1 MPIIKK
7 KELVS
12 IIINCYNGE
21 KYLAQTIKS
30 VLRQTYRNWEIIF
43 FDNNSKDNSVKI
55 IKKFK
60 DKRIKFYTSK
70 NKFVLPLYRA
80 RNLAI
85 TKAKGEFITFLDVD
99 DTWKKNK
106 LDEQLKLSTRYPLI
120 KIFYSNFNIFN
131 QKIKKS
137 YLAYKYRLPSGY
149 ITQNLVNR
157 YCVGILTLFI
167 SRNIFKKYKFNE
179 KFNVIGDFDLII
191 RLSNKFKIISHQ
203 KSLANYRMH
212 KSNYSK
218 NLKIYLAEMRLWLK
232 YNENKLKK
240 NNINLT
246 KIKFF
251 IFKLKIK
258 SILKKL
264 FNLDF

>member
-1 MPIIKK
+1 M
-7 KELVS
+7 
-12 IIINCYNGE
+12 
-21 KYLAQTIKS
+21 
-30 VLRQTYRNWEIIF
+30 RQTYRNWEIIF
-43 FDNNSKDNSVKI
+43 FDNNSEDNSVKI

-70 NKFVLPLYRA
+70 NKFVLPLYKA

-85 TKAKGEFITFLDVD
+85 KKAKGKYITFLDVD
-99 DTWKKNK
+99 DSWKKNK
-106 LDEQLKLSTRYPLI
+106 LDEQLKLSSKYPLI

-137 YLAYKYRLPSGY
+137 YLAYKYKLPSGY
-149 ITQNLVNR
+149 ITQNLVNS

-191 RLSNKFKIISHQ
+191 RLSNKFKIVSHQ
-203 KSLANYRMH
+203 KPLANYRIH

-218 NLKIYLAEMRLWLK
+218 NLKTHLAEMFQWLEC
-232 YNENKLKK
+232 NEKKLKK
-240 NNINLT
+240 NNINLIR
-246 KIKFF
+246 IKFF
-251 IFKLKIK
+251 IYKLKIK
-258 SILKKL
+258 LILKKL

>member
-1 MPIIKK
+1 
-7 KELVS
+7 L
-12 IIINCYNGE
+12 CYH
-21 KYLAQTIKS
+21 
-30 VLRQTYRNWEIIF
+30 
-43 FDNNSKDNSVKI
+43 
-55 IKKFK
+55 
-60 DKRIKFYTSK
+60 
-70 NKFVLPLYRA
+70 LYKA

-85 TKAKGEFITFLDVD
+85 SKAKGQFITFLDVD

-106 LDEQLKLSTRYPLI
+106 LDEQLKLSSRYPLI
-120 KIFYSNFNIFN
+120 KIFYSNFSIFN

-137 YLAYKYRLPSGY
+137 YLAYKYKLPSGY
-149 ITQNLVNR
+149 ITQNLVNS

-167 SRNIFKKYKFNE
+167 SKNIFKKYKFNE

-203 KSLANYRMH
+203 KSLANYRIH
-212 KSNYSK
+212 KNNYSK
-218 NLKIYLAEMRLWLK
+218 NLKIYLAEMSLWLK
-232 YNENKLKK
+232 YNEKKLKK

-258 SILKKL
+258 LILKKL